1 MNKDFQDRAAA
12 TTERLRPEIAAAQP
26 EMFPNNLIEAG
37 LLDRAAFYL
46 LAAGRLA
53 RHAVTVT
60 RRGAE
65 PRAVVYIVWIG

>member
-12 TTERLRPEIAAAQP
+12 TTERLRPEIAVAQP

-53 RHAVTVT
+53 KARHAVTVT

-65 PRAVVYIVWIG
+65 PRAVVYIV